1 MNRKQ
6 FLSYDPLF
14 SPFPK
19 LLQEMQLEFY
29 RNQLRKKW
37 NILTRYSSAD
47 NLKKKKK
54 KDLIDWL
61 RIFGET
67 FIKYEKLHSCYLNR
81 VDNTF

>member
-1 MNRKQ
+1 MSRKQ

-14 SPFPK
+14 SPFPR
-19 LLQEMQLEFY
+19 LLQEMELEFH
-29 RNQLRKKW
+29 RNQLRKKR

-54 KDLIDWL
+54 NLIDWL

-67 FIKYEKLHSCYLNR
+67 FRKYAK
-81 VDNTF
+81 FA